1 MEYLTVPYIDHD
13 MVNNPVPGVEHKVPR
28 LCLIEWDGLA
38 HLRLLIRASREAYPE
53 MPEDLLRKAGAV
65 RSLRQ

>member
-1 MEYLTVPYIDHD
+1 MEYLPVPYIDHD

-38 HLRLLIRASREAYPE
+38 HLRLFI
-53 MPEDLLRKAGAV
+53 
-65 RSLRQ
+65 